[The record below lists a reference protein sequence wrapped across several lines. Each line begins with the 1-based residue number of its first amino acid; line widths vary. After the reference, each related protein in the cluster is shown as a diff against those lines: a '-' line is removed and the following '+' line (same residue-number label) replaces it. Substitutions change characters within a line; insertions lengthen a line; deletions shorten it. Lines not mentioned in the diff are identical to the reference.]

1 MAEFDLQ
8 NLSKV
13 EAYQLVT
20 RIVAPRPIALVSTL
34 DGKGVGNLAPFS
46 YFMMGGSNPPSCVIC
61 PVNTRNG
68 EAKDTARNIPE
79 TGEYVINVVTRA
91 MAERMNQCSLAYEA
105 GVDEFDRSGL
115 TRAPAKIV
123 KPPRVAESPIHLE
136 CRLHKVTRHGSGP
149 LASSYI
155 IGEIV
160 HVHVSDE
167 QLTDGLPDDAKI
179 EFIGRLGADWYTCV
193 TPASLFELKRPIGD

>member
-1 MAEFDLQ
+1 MADFDLAQ
-8 NLSKV
+8 LTVV

-20 RIVAPRPIALVSTL
+20 RIVAPRPIALVSSL
-34 DGKGVGNLAPFS
+34 SASGIGNLAPFS

-61 PVNTRNG
+61 PLNSRTG
-68 EAKDTARNIPE
+68 EPKDTAVNIAE

-91 MAERMNQCSLAYEA
+91 MAERMNQCSYAYPPT
-105 GVDEFDRSGL
+105 VDELDRSGL
-115 TRAPAKIV
+115 TRAPATLV

-136 CRLHKVTRHGSGP
+136 CKLFDIVSHGSGP

-160 HVHVSDE
+160 LVHVSDGV
-167 QLTDGLPDDAKI
+167 LTEGLPDDRKI
-179 EFIGRLGADWYTCV
+179 DFIGRLGADWYTHV
-193 TPASLFELKRPIGD
+193 TAASLFELPRPDKA